1 MRPQRA
7 LKVVVQLSLWKIW
20 EKTQAG
26 SVMQSDPIKDWQM
39 IWGGEMLDEDEG
51 EEKVSVV
58 KVRDELIFY
67 LRGQIVWIL
76 HYIDL
81 NC

>member
-1 MRPQRA
+1 
-7 LKVVVQLSLWKIW
+7 
-20 EKTQAG
+20 
-26 SVMQSDPIKDWQM
+26 
-39 IWGGEMLDEDEG
+39 MLDEDEG